1 MLCAYV
7 FVYVCLLCVCVCVY
21 CVVCMYV
28 WCYVHYSIRL
38 EVQLLQE
45 KKAANT
51 REAELV
57 KEGVAKDAQ
66 ILALQE
72 AVSTL
77 RSHLRSRDADVEK
90 CVKALSKQIIFY
102 LKPLLQV

>member
-1 MLCAYV
+1 M
-7 FVYVCLLCVCVCVY
+7 CVY
-21 CVVCMYV
+21 CVYVCVFIVWCVCVCMYV

-38 EVQLLQE
+38 EAQLLQE

-57 KEGVAKDAQ
+57 KEGVTKDAQ

-77 RSHLRSRDADVEK
+77 RSHLCSRDADVEK